1 MKGIS
6 RHDIDAAVRDAKRE
20 ATTRFLSHAETA
32 TASTY
37 AVSARPQQNVV
48 GVGLGAKITKGKA
61 TRQRCVRFY
70 VDRKLGETAIP
81 PEFVLPSVVNGVPTD
96 VIETGRFLALP
107 AAIPIEQKSQQK
119 IEQKRL
125 RPASPGCS
133 IGFQFT
139 GAKAGFVM
147 AGTFGAVVAAGG
159 VRYILSNNHVLADE
173 NSLPIGSAIFQP
185 GLLDHG
191 KVPTDQIAKL
201 TRFVPLKTGAA
212 NAVDAAIAEVS
223 VADSVRPSVLPEVG
237 ALKSATPI
245 DATEAM
251 KVHKTGRTT
260 GYTRGTVFDVS
271 ATVKVQYDLGV
282 LRFDDQVLIRGDARA
297 FSDAGD
303 SGSLI
308 VDRTTGQ
315 ATGLLFAGSTRFT
328 IANHIG
334 DVLTALG
341 VALVV

>member
-6 RHDIDAAVRDAKRE
+6 RHDIDAAVQDAKRE
-20 ATTRFLSHAETA
+20 ATSRFLSRAEIGS
-32 TASTY
+32 ASAY
-37 AVSARPQQNVV
+37 AVSTRPQQNVV
-48 GVGLGAKITKGKA
+48 GVGLGTKITKGKV

-70 VDRKLGETAIP
+70 VERKLGATAIP
-81 PEFVLPSVVNGVPTD
+81 PEFMLPPVVNGVPTD

-107 AAIPIEQKSQQK
+107 AAVPIEQR
-119 IEQKRL
+119 RL

-147 AGTFGAVVAAGG
+147 AGTLGAVVAAGS

-173 NSLPIGSAIFQP
+173 NSLPVGSAIFQP

-191 KVPTDQIAKL
+191 KVPTDEIARL
-201 TRFVPLKTGAA
+201 TRFVPLKTGSA
-212 NAVDAAIAEVS
+212 NAIDAAIAEVL
-223 VADSVRPSVLPEVG
+223 VTKSVRPRVLSKVG
-237 ALKSATPI
+237 ALKSATPV
-245 DATEAM
+245 DATEGM

-260 GYTRGTVFDVS
+260 GYTRGSIFDVS
-271 ATVKVQYDLGV
+271 ATVKVQYDLGT
-282 LRFDDQVLIRGDARA
+282 LTFDDQVLIRGEAGA

-308 VDRTTGQ
+308 VDRATGR
-315 ATGLLFAGSTRFT
+315 ATGLLFAGSARFT
-328 IANHIG
+328 IANHIA
-334 DVLTALG
+334 DVLAAFG

>member
-1 MKGIS
+1 MTAKRAPKAIS
-6 RHDIDAAVRDAKRE
+6 RQDIDPAAQDAKRE
-20 ATTRFLSHAETA
+20 ATGRFLSRAASETA
-32 TASTY
+32 SAY
-37 AVSARPQQNVV
+37 AVSTRPQQNVV
-48 GVGLGAKITKGKA
+48 GVGIGTKITKGKA

-70 VDRKLGETAIP
+70 VERKLGEAAVP
-81 PEFVLPSVVNGVPTD
+81 PEFMLPPKVNGVPTD

-107 AAIPIEQKSQQK
+107 AAVRIEQN
-119 IEQKRL
+119 RM

-147 AGTFGAVVAAGG
+147 AGTFGAVVAAGT

-173 NSLPIGSAIFQP
+173 NLLPVGSAIFQP

-191 KVPTDQIAKL
+191 NVAKDQIATL
-201 TRFVPLKTGAA
+201 TRFVPLKPGAA
-212 NAVDAAIAEVS
+212 NAVDAALAEVL
-223 VADSVRPSVLPEVG
+223 VPNSVRPRVLPKVG

-245 DATEAM
+245 DAAEGM
-251 KVHKTGRTT
+251 KVHKSGRTT
-260 GYTRGTVFDVS
+260 GYTRGSIFDVS
-271 ATVKVQYDLGV
+271 ATVKVQYDLGT
-282 LRFDDQVLIRGDARA
+282 LTFDDQVLIRGDAGV
-297 FSDAGD
+297 FSAAGD

-308 VDRTTGQ
+308 VDRTTAR
-315 ATGLLFAGSTRFT
+315 ATGLLFAGSAEFT

-334 DVLTALG
+334 DVLAALD